1 MPARIQ
7 NGSGVG
13 APAEVLSWLTR
24 GRALVLFGTV
34 LILRLW
40 IAKGFGGN
48 FDSHAFQTTAEL
60 TLSGRNVY
68 SATTLY
74 NYSPVW
80 AGVVAVIWTLARSDF
95 RAFVLFLGLLQ
106 TLSDSTSAVILMS
119 IARRLGR
126 SAPECRWAALLFFA
140 NPISVLASS
149 AHGQFDGLAVL
160 PLLLA
165 ILVALDHEGQGE
177 MRHRGWIVGLLSAS
191 LLIKH
196 VTIFQ
201 PLIFARRTRGRG
213 LPDLMVPIPAIVL
226 VASFVPFA
234 SAWRAIW
241 ANVVVYA
248 THGAQPGGLASFLN
262 VPDKWR
268 IGFSLLLVATALVA
282 ARTGRALELPRS
294 SLILWLSTL
303 TFLPSFGLQYLV
315 WPLAVGCLYPSIGL
329 GFLSAAGALF
339 YSASGSSLGLAWP
352 VRISEM
358 GVWAAVAFWLT
369 SEASRVRAETATWVS
384 RPQESRP
391 QAPGL
396 SSRRR

>member
-1 MPARIQ
+1 MPARAQ

-24 GRALVLFGTV
+24 GRALVLFGIV
-34 LILRLW
+34 LTIRLW

-95 RAFVLFLGLLQ
+95 RAFVLLLGLLQ
-106 TLSDSTSAVILMS
+106 TLSDSASTVILML

-126 SAPECRWAALLFFA
+126 SAPECRWASLLFFA

-160 PLLLA
+160 PLLMA
-165 ILVALDHEGQGE
+165 ILVALDHDGE

-201 PLIFARRTRGRG
+201 PLTFAGRARGRG
-213 LPDLMVPIPAIVL
+213 LPGSMVAIPAIVL

-262 VPDKWR
+262 VPEQWR
-268 IGFSLLLVATALVA
+268 IGFSLLLVAAALVA

-329 GFLSAAGALF
+329 GFFSAAGALF

-358 GVWAAVAFWLT
+358 GVWAAVAFWLA
-369 SEASRVRAETATWVS
+369 SEASRVRAETATIQPWVS
-384 RPQESRP
+384 RP
-391 QAPGL
+391 
-396 SSRRR
+396 